1 MVRIISNSP
10 IAIIGGGPGG
20 LSAAIK
26 AAESG
31 LEVHLFEKSEI
42 GSGIKCA
49 EGFIDTLGVLKKPAA
64 GVLFRVEMVNFFSG
78 KAHYV
83 KLPESLGLWMIDR
96 ATWQKSLA
104 KRAASLGVD
113 IRENCPIGK
122 EQFSRMRADYGCVI
136 DASGAPSLTS
146 KVCGFVSDYTLNAS
160 LLAQYTVEGDFGFMG
175 PSTILVGYERRYI
188 GYYYIFPK
196 GPDIANVGVCRLND
210 AKKNRGVRLKR
221 ELDRL
226 MSRLGLR
233 DYRILNNFSSF
244 TPSIGITELVWGN
257 VLLVGDAAALCSP
270 LHGGGMDMA
279 CLSGRMAAE
288 LIASNQV
295 DRYPQRLWHTVKKKF
310 IMERRL
316 GQLWCLFG
324 YPLIFCALKSPELV
338 RKIIFNKPPLPQL
351 IGLIPS
357 GRVFTGR
364 CRPSAK

>member
-1 MVRIISNSP
+1 MEKR

-31 LEVHLFEKSEI
+31 LEVHLFEKGEI

-49 EGFIDTLGVLKKPAA
+49 EGFIDTLGVLEKPAA
-64 GVLFRVEMVNFFSG
+64 GVLFKVARVNFFNG
-78 KAHYV
+78 RAHFV
-83 KLPESLGLWMIDR
+83 NLPENLGLWMIDR

-104 KRAASLGVD
+104 KRAARLGVD
-113 IRENCPIGK
+113 IRENCLIEK
-122 EQFSRMRADYGCVI
+122 ERLSRMMGDYRFVI

-146 KVCGFVSDYTLNAS
+146 KVYGFLPDYTRNAT
-160 LLAQYTVEGDFGFMG
+160 LLAQYAVEGDFGFVG
-175 PSTILVGYERRYI
+175 PNTILVGYEHRYI

-196 GPDIANVGVCRLND
+196 GPDIANIGVGRFNH

-226 MSRLGLR
+226 LNHLGLR

-244 TPSIGITELVWGN
+244 TPSIGITRLVWGN

-295 DRYPQRLWHTVKKKF
+295 DRYPQRLWHMVKKKF
-310 IMERRL
+310 IMERRI
-316 GQLWCLFG
+316 GQLWRLFG
-324 YPLIFCALKSPELV
+324 NPLISCVLKSPELV

-357 GRVFTGR
+357 GRNITSR
-364 CRPSAK
+364 CNPFAK

>member
-1 MVRIISNSP
+1 MEKR

-26 AAESG
+26 AAEAG
-31 LEVHLFEKSEI
+31 LEVHLFERGEI
-42 GSGIKCA
+42 GCGIRCA

-64 GVLFRVEMVNFFSG
+64 GVLFKVERVNFFAG

-83 KLPESLGLWMIDR
+83 NLPETLGLWMIDR

-104 KRAASLGVD
+104 KRASNLGVD
-113 IRENCPIGK
+113 IRENCPVDK
-122 EQFSRMRADYGCVI
+122 EQLSRMMGDYSFII

-146 KVCGFVSDYTLNAS
+146 KVYGFVPDYTRNAT
-160 LLAQYTVEGDFGFMG
+160 LLTQCAVAGDFGFVG
-175 PSTILVGYERRYI
+175 PNTILVGYDRRYI

-196 GPDIANVGVCRLND
+196 GPDIANVGVGRLND

-221 ELDRL
+221 ELDPL
-226 MSRLGLR
+226 LSHLGLR
-233 DYRILNNFSSF
+233 DYRILTQFSSF
-244 TPSIGITELVWGN
+244 TPSISINKLVWGN

-288 LIASNQV
+288 LIATNRAE
-295 DRYPQRLWHTVKKKF
+295 RYPDSLWQLVKKKF
-310 IMERRL
+310 TMERRI
-316 GQLWCLFG
+316 GRSWQLVG
-324 YPLIFCALKSPELV
+324 YPVIALVLKYPELV
-338 RKIIFNKPPLPQL
+338 RKIVFNRPPLPQL
-351 IGLIPS
+351 MGLNPS
-357 GRVFTGR
+357 GINIFNR

>member
-1 MVRIISNSP
+1 MEKR

-31 LEVHLFEKSEI
+31 LEVHLFEKGEI

-49 EGFIDTLGVLKKPAA
+49 EGFIDTLGVLEKPAA
-64 GVLFRVEMVNFFSG
+64 GVLFKVARVNFFNG
-78 KAHYV
+78 RAHFV
-83 KLPESLGLWMIDR
+83 NLPENLGLWMIDR

-104 KRAASLGVD
+104 KRAARLGVD
-113 IRENCPIGK
+113 IRENCLIEK
-122 EQFSRMRADYGCVI
+122 ERLSRMMGDYRFVI

-146 KVCGFVSDYTLNAS
+146 KVYGFLPDYTRNAT
-160 LLAQYTVEGDFGFMG
+160 LLAQYAVEGDFGFVG
-175 PSTILVGYERRYI
+175 PNTILVGYEHRYI

-196 GPDIANVGVCRLND
+196 GPDIANIGVGRFNH

-226 MSRLGLR
+226 LNHLGLR

-244 TPSIGITELVWGN
+244 TPSIGITRLVWGN

-295 DRYPQRLWHTVKKKF
+295 DRYPQRLWHMVKKKF
-310 IMERRL
+310 IMERRI
-316 GQLWCLFG
+316 GQLWRLFG
-324 YPLIFCALKSPELV
+324 NPLISCVLKSPELV

-351 IGLIPS
+351 ISLIPS
-357 GRVFTGR
+357 GRNITSR
-364 CRPSAK
+364 CNPFAK

>member
-1 MVRIISNSP
+1 MEKR

-31 LEVHLFEKSEI
+31 LKVHLFEKGEI

-64 GVLFRVEMVNFFSG
+64 GVLFKVGRVNFFDG
-78 KAHYV
+78 RAHYV
-83 KLPESLGLWMIDR
+83 NLPENFGLWMIDR

-104 KRAASLGVD
+104 KRAARLGVD
-113 IRENCPIGK
+113 IRENCPIDK
-122 EQFSRMRADYGCVI
+122 ERLSCMMGDYGFII

-146 KVCGFVSDYTLNAS
+146 KVYGFLSDYMRNAI
-160 LLAQYTVEGDFGFMG
+160 LLAQYAVEGDFGFVG
-175 PSTILVGYERRYI
+175 PNTILVGYERRYI

-196 GPDIANVGVCRLND
+196 GPDIANIGLCRFNH

-226 MSRLGLR
+226 MSHLGLR

-244 TPSIGITELVWGN
+244 TPSIGITKLVWGN

-279 CLSGRMAAE
+279 CLSGHMAAE

-295 DRYPQRLWHTVKKKF
+295 DHYPQRLWHMVKKKF
-310 IMERRL
+310 VMERRI
-316 GQLWCLFG
+316 GQLWGLFG
-324 YPLIFCALKSPELV
+324 YPLISCVLKSPELV
-338 RKIIFNKPPLPQL
+338 KKIIFNKPPLPQL

-357 GRVFTGR
+357 GRIFTSR
-364 CRPSAK
+364 CRPSVK

>member
-1 MVRIISNSP
+1 MEKR

-31 LEVHLFEKSEI
+31 LKVHLFEKGEI

-49 EGFIDTLGVLKKPAA
+49 EGFIDTLGVLEKPAA
-64 GVLFRVEMVNFFSG
+64 GVLFKVGRVNFFDG
-78 KAHYV
+78 RAHYV
-83 KLPESLGLWMIDR
+83 NLPENLGLWMIDR

-113 IRENCPIGK
+113 ITEKCPIDK
-122 EQFSRMRADYGCVI
+122 DRLSRMMVDYGFVI

-146 KVCGFVSDYTLNAS
+146 KMYGFLSDYTRNAI
-160 LLAQYTVEGDFGFMG
+160 LLAQYAVEGDFGFVG
-175 PSTILVGYERRYI
+175 PNTILVGYERRYI

-196 GPDIANVGVCRLND
+196 GPDIANVGVCRFNY
-210 AKKNRGVRLKR
+210 AKKNSGVRLKT

-226 MSRLGLR
+226 MNHLALR
-233 DYRILNNFSSF
+233 DYRILNKFSSF
-244 TPSIGITELVWGN
+244 TPSIGITKLVWGN

-279 CLSGRMAAE
+279 CLSGLMAAK

-295 DRYPQRLWHTVKKKF
+295 DRYPQRLRHMVKKKF
-310 IMERRL
+310 VMERRI
-316 GQLWCLFG
+316 GQLWGLFG
-324 YPLIFCALKSPELV
+324 YPLISCVLKSPELV
-338 RKIIFNKPPLPQL
+338 KKIIFNKPPLPQL

-357 GRVFTGR
+357 GRNFTGR
-364 CRPSAK
+364 CTPFAK

>member
-26 AAESG
+26 AAELG
-31 LEVHLFEKSEI
+31 LEVHLFEKGEI

-49 EGFIDTLGVLKKPAA
+49 EGFIDTLGVLRKPVA
-64 GVLFRVEMVNFFSG
+64 GVLFKVGRVNFFNG
-78 KAHYV
+78 RAHYV
-83 KLPESLGLWMIDR
+83 NLPENLGLWMIDR

-113 IRENCPIGK
+113 IRENCPIDK
-122 EQFSRMRADYGCVI
+122 EQLSRMMGDYGYVI

-146 KVCGFVSDYTLNAS
+146 KVYGFLSDYTKNAT
-160 LLAQYTVEGDFGFMG
+160 LLAQYAVEGDFSFVG
-175 PSTILVGYERRYI
+175 PNTILVGYERRYI
-188 GYYYIFPK
+188 GYYYVFPK
-196 GPDIANVGVCRLND
+196 GPDIANVGVGRFNH

-226 MSRLGLR
+226 LSHLGLR
-233 DYRILNNFSSF
+233 DYRILNRFSSF
-244 TPSIGITELVWGN
+244 TPSIGITQLVWEN

-295 DRYPQRLWHTVKKKF
+295 DRYPQRLWHMVKKKF
-310 IMERRL
+310 IMERRT
-316 GQLWCLFG
+316 GHLWRLFG
-324 YPLIFCALKSPELV
+324 NPLISCVLKSPELV
-338 RKIIFNKPPLPQL
+338 RRIIFNKPPLPQL

-357 GRVFTGR
+357 VRNITSR
-364 CRPSAK
+364 CNPFAK

>member
-1 MVRIISNSP
+1 MEKR

-31 LEVHLFEKSEI
+31 LEVHLFEKGEI

-49 EGFIDTLGVLKKPAA
+49 EGFIDTLGVLEKPAA
-64 GVLFRVEMVNFFSG
+64 GVLFKVARVNFFNG
-78 KAHYV
+78 RAHFV
-83 KLPESLGLWMIDR
+83 NLPENLGLWMIDR

-104 KRAASLGVD
+104 KRAARLGVD
-113 IRENCPIGK
+113 IRENCLIEK
-122 EQFSRMRADYGCVI
+122 ERLSRMMGDYRFVI

-146 KVCGFVSDYTLNAS
+146 KVYGFLPDYTRNAT
-160 LLAQYTVEGDFGFMG
+160 LLAQYAVEGDFGFVG
-175 PSTILVGYERRYI
+175 PNTILVGYEHRYI

-196 GPDIANVGVCRLND
+196 GPDIANIGVGRFNH

-226 MSRLGLR
+226 LNHLGLR

-244 TPSIGITELVWGN
+244 TPSIGITRLVWGN
-257 VLLVGDAAALCSP
+257 VLLVGEAAALCSP

-295 DRYPQRLWHTVKKKF
+295 DRYPQRLWHMVKKKF
-310 IMERRL
+310 IMERRI
-316 GQLWCLFG
+316 GQLWRLFG
-324 YPLIFCALKSPELV
+324 NPLISCVLKSPELV

-351 IGLIPS
+351 ISLIPS
-357 GRVFTGR
+357 GRNITSR
-364 CRPSAK
+364 CNPFAK